1 MKKKYSTIKLLVSL
15 IFLYCLPIQAQNY
28 EITHYNLQFEI
39 IPNDHRLIAESELY
53 IKFLSGDFT
62 EKLELYINCD
72 SIISVK
78 DFYDIELPFSK
89 EERKIII
96 FLRNTPDDS
105 LVIKLNYEGIYLG
118 RVSNRIDLKSSW
130 MLFESNFYPRVNDD
144 EIFNNR
150 FSFNIEVTVP
160 DSMTV
165 VSAGELIKTDTSKDK
180 KSFFF
185 SSINPEPIINIC
197 TAVYKINEYEN
208 EGIKIKTFLFPEH
221 QLQSDTLVKIFSK
234 ILNFYQARFG
244 KYPFNDFK
252 IIETERR
259 GGYAP
264 LGQFLLNS
272 QMIDNIDDLGIFIIA
287 HEVAHQ
293 WFPHIKM
300 FYPDYYLNESFAQYA
315 AFAYS
320 DFIGITEKEDNSLKK
335 KIIFMD
341 FGIDGNLNEL
351 ARVKDHFVYE
361 EKPLSEISLDDARL
375 YKWAAYYK
383 GFYFLRSLALEAG
396 RDTFDLAISSII
408 ENTTSTH
415 ISLNEFVNSVEKTSG
430 KSLQYQVS
438 NWINTNK
445 ILDYELS
452 NYSTEILSNGNYKTT
467 LNIVNNGAF
476 IVPFEVAVT
485 TKSGEM
491 LIGKVELFSNNEASY
506 EFISKEEII
515 KAEVDPYW
523 YLLDAD
529 RTNNFYPRKNK
540 ISFLFS
546 NYSVTEDQYFYY
558 PSITYG
564 QRDKIRLGLWT
575 TNIYPVFTESIKRN
589 IVPIEWRFGL
599 FYGFAT
605 KRIGY
610 QVNLKTILSI
620 PLYRWEAGLNLSN
633 FRGTENYNAFINY
646 NFVKDEKNSKHNI
659 LNATLNRDLIYD
671 LAYYDFKDYETGTNT
686 TFSLDWDRI
695 IAFVWDGVIVKE
707 KEHLNL
713 KVGQKV
719 FGGEFSYSKINME
732 LENLLPVLSRWFNFR
747 IYGGIVRGS
756 YPIQESVY
764 LSGSVEPSSFA
775 YWFVDPDN
783 KISTQENLHVRGD
796 ANLRGYIGQHLK
808 GKNGFGINIEI
819 PVPQLN
825 IINLFVDVGNVWDK
839 KFDRLKYDLG
849 LGIDLQF
856 VRVDFPLYINEPIND
871 ERRFAFRW
879 LLELSF

>member
-1 MKKKYSTIKLLVSL
+1 MKNNYSFITLLISITFISYSLLYSQSFEIK
-15 IFLYCLPIQAQNY
+15 
-28 EITHYNLQFEI
+28 HYNLKFEI
-39 IPNDHRLIAESELY
+39 IPDSHKLKAESELS
-53 IKFLSGDFT
+53 IKFLNKDSI
-62 EKLELYINCD
+62 EKLELFLACDQINLVKDNFGNDLKYSKEDEKVIIWLRDVPDD
-72 SIISVK
+72 SII
-78 DFYDIELPFSK
+78 
-89 EERKIII
+89 
-96 FLRNTPDDS
+96 
-105 LVIKLNYEGIYLG
+105 IKMNYEGLFQG
-118 RVSNRIDLKSSW
+118 RISNRIDIKNSW
-130 MLFESNFYPRVNDD
+130 LLYESLFYPRVSNDFF
-144 EIFNNR
+144 ENEFT
-150 FSFNIEVTVP
+150 FNIKVTVP
-160 DSMTV
+160 DSMDAV
-165 VSAGELIKTDTSKDK
+165 CPGELIRTETSNNTRSFYYCSK
-180 KSFFF
+180 KPE
-185 SSINPEPIINIC
+185 SILSIC

-208 EGIKIKTFLFPEH
+208 AGIKIKSFLFYEH
-221 QLQSDTLVKIFSK
+221 QSQSDTLVEIFSK
-234 ILNFYQARFG
+234 ILRYYQEKFG
-244 KYPFNDFK
+244 QYSFTDFK
-252 IIETERR
+252 IVETERR

-264 LGQFLLNS
+264 PGQFLLNS
-272 QMIDNIDDLGIFIIA
+272 QMMDNLDDFGIFIIA

-293 WFPHIKM
+293 WFPHIRM
-300 FYPDYYLNESFAQYA
+300 FAPDYYLNESFAQYA
-315 AFAYS
+315 AFEYC
-320 DFIGITEKEDNSLKK
+320 DFIGITQKEPGIKK
-335 KIIFMD
+335 KIIFID
-341 FGIDGNLNEL
+341 FGVNGNYNEL
-351 ARVKDHFVYE
+351 GRVRDHLVYE
-361 EKPLSEISLDDARL
+361 EKPLAEITTNDGEI
-375 YKWAAYYK
+375 YKWAGYYK
-383 GFYFLRSLALEAG
+383 GFYFLRSLASEVG
-396 RDTFDLAISSII
+396 RDTFDLAIKKLI
-408 ENTTSTH
+408 EDKSTDK
-415 ISLNEFVNSVEKTSG
+415 ISLKYFVKYLEKVSG
-430 KSLQYQVS
+430 KDLKYQIDD
-438 NWINTNK
+438 WINSNK

-452 NYSTEILSNGNYKTT
+452 DLSTEKLSNGNYATKVYIE
-467 LNIVNNGAF
+467 NKGEIN
-476 IVPFEVAVT
+476 VPVEVAAI
-485 TKSGEM
+485 TKSGEKF
-491 LIGKVELFSNNEASY
+491 IGRVDQFSNDYASY
-506 EFISKEEII
+506 EFITKEEII
-515 KAEVDPYW
+515 YAEVDPHW
-523 YLLDAD
+523 YFLDAD
-529 RTNNFYPRKNK
+529 RTNNLYPRKNK

-546 NYSVTEDQYFYY
+546 NYSVSEDQYFYY

-564 QRDKIRLGLWT
+564 QRDKIRLGLWA
-575 TNIYPVFTESIKRN
+575 TNIYPVFSESIKRN
-589 IVPIEWRFGL
+589 LVPIEWRAGL
-599 FYGFAT
+599 FYGFDT

-610 QVNLKTILSI
+610 KIDLKTIISV
-620 PLYRWEAGLNLSN
+620 PSYKWETGLNLSN
-633 FRGTENYNAFINY
+633 FRGSENYNAFINY